1 MTTSW
6 SDRLQNYADLPAN
19 MDGLAMKK
27 YRREAYHRVFVNRS
41 LAMEKIKCFGFDM
54 DYTLAVYKS
63 PEYESLGFELTVE
76 RLVHIGYP
84 QELLSFV
91 YDPAFPTRGLVFDTL
106 YGNLLKVDA
115 YGNILVCVHG
125 FNFLRG
131 PEIREL
137 YPNKFIQRDDTE
149 RFYILNTLFNLPE
162 TYLFACLVDFFSNC
176 DRYASC
182 ETGFKDGDLFMSFK
196 SMFQDIRDAVDWVH
210 FKVAVLS
217 LSLIKA
223 KLPLLLS
230 RMNEVAKVFLATNS
244 DYKYT
249 HHGTSHRPWQ
259 SYFDLIL
266 VDARKP
272 LFFGEGTVLRQV
284 DTTTGRLKIGTYTG
298 PLHHGIVY
306 SGGSSDI
313 VCDLL
318 GAKGKD
324 IVYIGDHIFGDILKS
339 KKRQGWRTFL
349 VIPEL
354 AQELHVWTD
363 KSSLFEELQGLDIF
377 LAELYKHLDSSSNER
392 PDISALQRR
401 VKKVTHDMDMCYGM
415 MGSLFRSG
423 SRQTLFASQVMRYAD
438 LYAASFI
445 NLLYYPFS
453 YLFRAAHVLMPH
465 ESTVEHAHIDTDTES
480 PLATRNRHCTDSK
493 DLECCSNKNRS
504 QLTRSISEIKP
515 PNMFPQ
521 TPQEITHCHDE
532 DDDEEEEE

>member
-1 MTTSW
+1 M
-6 SDRLQNYADLPAN
+6 
-19 MDGLAMKK
+19 
-27 YRREAYHRVFVNRS
+27 
-41 LAMEKIKCFGFDM
+41 
-54 DYTLAVYKS
+54 
-63 PEYESLGFELTVE
+63 
-76 RLVHIGYP
+76 
-84 QELLSFV
+84 
-91 YDPAFPTRGLVFDTL
+91 
-106 YGNLLKVDA
+106 
-115 YGNILVCVHG
+115 
-125 FNFLRG
+125 
-131 PEIREL
+131 
-137 YPNKFIQRDDTE
+137 
-149 RFYILNTLFNLPE
+149 
-162 TYLFACLVDFFSNC
+162 TYLFDFPH
-176 DRYASC
+176 
-182 ETGFKDGDLFMSFK
+182 GPK
-196 SMFQDIRDAVDWVH
+196 
-210 FKVAVLS
+210 
-217 LSLIKA
+217 
-223 KLPLLLS
+223 
-230 RMNEVAKVFLATNS
+230 
-244 DYKYT
+244 
-249 HHGTSHRPWQ
+249 HGTAHRPWQ

-272 LFFGEGTVLRQV
+272 LFFAEGTVLRQV

-298 PLHHGIVY
+298 PLQHGIVY

-324 IVYIGDHIFGDILKS
+324 ILYIGDHIFGDILKS

-392 PDISALQRR
+392 PDISTIQRR
-401 VKKVTHDMDMCYGM
+401 MKKVTHDMDMCYGM

-465 ESTVEHAHIDTDTES
+465 ESTVEHTHVDIEIES
-480 PLATRNRHCTDSK
+480 PLATRNRHCVDCK
-493 DLECCSNKNRS
+493 DIDCKRN

-515 PNMFPQ
+515 PHLFAQP
-521 TPQEITHCHDE
+521 PQEITHCHDE
-532 DDDEEEEE
+532 DDDEEEEEEEEE